1 MNDLMLGSAVDKWKE
16 GGISNWDY
24 LKTLNKVAGRSYS
37 DLMQYPIMPFIL
49 ADYKNDAIDLKDEK
63 IYRYVQKF
71 QLLHILCFIPNFF
84 KNSSLP
90 KLCQISVLVF
100 WL

>member
-1 MNDLMLGSAVDKWKE
+1 MLGSAVDKWKE

-63 IYRYVQKF
+63 IYRCVQEF
-71 QLLHILCFIPNFF
+71 QLVNPVKFNQFF
-84 KNSSLP
+84 CNSSLQ
-90 KLCQISVLVF
+90 KVSQNLDFL
-100 WL
+100 